1 MIVTSLGRSRNT
13 GNVSLASRIGTL
25 VLFTAEHVVWEVS
38 IVLVVE
44 VSFACDFLKVSSLVV
59 LATLG
64 WAGRSASIDTGL
76 SAQYNRGARRR
87 GRWRRRGRG
96 WWWSLAARGKIHRS
110 TNGGTRSRHGHWHG
124 HRCRTSTRGSAWW
137 RHGCH
142 TAVLHT
148 GRCAHL
154 RTWTWTNSGLRFGG
168 GDYKRRRCFTWL
180 CRWRSCEENK
190 GKEKKKINSSNNKNS
205 ISKFPEGLH

>member
-1 MIVTSLGRSRNT
+1 ME
-13 GNVSLASRIGTL
+13 NVSLVSRSGTL
-25 VLFTAEHVVWEVS
+25 VLFTAGHVVQEVS

-44 VSFACDFLKVSSLVV
+44 VSFACDFLKVSSLVM

-64 WAGRSASIDTGL
+64 WAGRSTSIDTGL
-76 SAQYNRGARRR
+76 SAQYNRGARWW

-124 HRCRTSTRGSAWW
+124 HRCGASTRGSARW

-148 GRCAHL
+148 GGCTHL
-154 RTWTWTNSGLRFGG
+154 RTWTRADSRLRFGG

-180 CRWRSCEENK
+180 CRWSCEENK
-190 GKEKKKINSSNNKNS
+190 RKEKTKINSSSNKKS
-205 ISKFPEGLH
+205 IGKLSEGLHRTLGSLLKFS